1 MNADEKLIVKKFI
14 EGDVLS
20 FDQIFH
26 KYNKKVYYFAL
37 SYLKNKEEAEE
48 VAQEVFLNLWR
59 FRLQINQD
67 YAFNRYIFKIT
78 YNAVC
83 KNFRKQ
89 ASNKKHIENILLET
103 INVDSSTEI
112 DIEYNSLM
120 ESVYQHINQL
130 PIQQKRVVLL
140 SIKDNLAND
149 QIAKELNISIK
160 TVENQL
166 AGARSFLK
174 KILTSKGILA
184 LLFYALILN

>member
-1 MNADEKLIVKKFI
+1 MHADDKIIVKKFI

-48 VAQEVFLNLWR
+48 VTQEVFLNLWR
-59 FRLQINQD
+59 FRLQISQD
-67 YAFNRYIFKIT
+67 YEFNRYIFKIT

-83 KNFRKQ
+83 KSFRKQ
-89 ASNKKHIENILLET
+89 ASNKKHIENILLEA
-103 INVDSSTEI
+103 INEDSSTEI

-120 ESVYQHINQL
+120 ESVYQHIDQL
-130 PIQQKRVVLL
+130 PLHQKRVVLL

-166 AGARSFLK
+166 ASARTLLK
-174 KILTSKGILA
+174 KMLTEKGILA
-184 LLFYALILN
+184 MLFYSLFLI